1 MADPRVLDF
10 TGIDNDDVA
19 TFKIDDS
26 TITFDA
32 AQVNG
37 SAAVGKAVTLS
48 ADKTVALAAD
58 GEAVIGKL
66 LKVEPDKLASVQY
79 AGYMTL
85 PAGTGA
91 SLTLG
96 KKIVG
101 ALNASSAKGYIR
113 ETNTATAAENGVS
126 RGFIVDNDTTTA
138 VLVKL

>member
-48 ADKTVALAAD
+48 SDKTVALAAD

-101 ALNASSAKGYIR
+101 AVLVAAKGYIR

>member
-101 ALNASSAKGYIR
+101 AVLVAAKGYIR